1 MAKIRSMIVQVTK
14 ADVCG
19 VEFTSGEDMRVVVD
33 DESVKRCGSV
43 IVSVIDG
50 QSCYGRVIKF
60 FKSACNKQSGSFA
73 YVDWLGKPDYP
84 FDNTPLIVRVRD
96 NSSMCPAPNVMSILD
111 IDPTKIIFGRD
122 EGERCFYMLRLK
134 GLDTIKQ

>member
-1 MAKIRSMIVQVTK
+1 MTKIRSMIIQATK
-14 ADVCG
+14 SNICG
-19 VEFTSGEDMRVVVD
+19 VEFTSGEDMCVVVD
-33 DESVKRCGSV
+33 EEIVKRCGSV

-50 QSCYGRVIKF
+50 QSYYGRVVKF

-96 NSSMCPAPNVMSILD
+96 NASVCPSPNVISILD
-111 IDPTKIIFGRD
+111 IDPTKIIFERD
-122 EGERCFYMLRLK
+122 EREGCFYMLRLK
-134 GLDTIKQ
+134 GLNTIK

>member
-1 MAKIRSMIVQVTK
+1 M
-14 ADVCG
+14 CG
-19 VEFTSGEDMRVVVD
+19 VDFTSGEDMRVVVD
-33 DESVKRCGSV
+33 DESVKRCESV

-60 FKSACNKQSGSFA
+60 FKSVCNKQSGSFA

-96 NSSMCPAPNVMSILD
+96 NASVCPSPNVISILD